1 MSKKWNVKI
10 DDKPYE
16 IEYKNNLIINGEKHK
31 LKQFKKRTKMF
42 TTEFDVP
49 IGSKTALLVVGN
61 FNNTHLV
68 IDGKDCA
75 TGEDYVPV
83 KLPGWAYIFIVLH
96 LINFLNGAIG
106 ALLAVLGC
114 TLTTA
119 VSCNPRMNIFVKIL
133 LNIAIVILSVI
144 VVFSLAIAANSIVG

>member
-16 IEYKNNLIINGEKHK
+16 IEFRNKLTINGEQFKM
-31 LKQFKKRTKMF
+31 KQFKKKTRLLTV
-42 TTEFDVP
+42 EYDVP
-49 IGSKTALLVVGN
+49 VGSKMALLVVGN
-61 FNNTHLV
+61 FNTTRLV

-96 LINFLNGAIG
+96 LINLANGFIGAI
-106 ALLAVLGC
+106 LAVLGC
-114 TLTTA
+114 TLTA
-119 VSCNPRMNIFVKIL
+119 SVSCNPKMNILVRLL
-133 LNIAIVILSVI
+133 LNIVIVILSVI
-144 VVFSLAIAANSIVG
+144 IVFSLAIAANSMLG